1 MFVNKKFL
9 ISILV
14 ATSLNVFADTPST
27 DANVEPRGT
36 NVARWYATLGSPKAQ
51 KKVAKKK
58 VAKKKKKKSSSYRKK
73 KAERR
78 R

>member
-36 NVARWYATLGSPKAQ
+36 NVARWVGTFGSPKAQ

-58 VAKKKKKKSSSYRKK
+58 VAKKKKSSSYRRKK
-73 KAERR
+73 VEILD
-78 R
+78 